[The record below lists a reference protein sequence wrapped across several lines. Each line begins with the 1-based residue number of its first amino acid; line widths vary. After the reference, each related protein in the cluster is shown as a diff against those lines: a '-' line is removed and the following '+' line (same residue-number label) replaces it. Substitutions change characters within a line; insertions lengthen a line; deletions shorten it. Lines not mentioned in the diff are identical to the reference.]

1 MGCTALQVPFPNLFT
16 LLIPCA
22 LPPFLLF
29 LLSPCSAWMA
39 SGSSTPASS
48 AKVLH
53 LGSGVGG
60 LAFALSKHF
69 GRVVGVDGSSTF
81 VRHARIMQHHGQEE
95 FERVREGI
103 LTETVLVSVRKPPFN
118 ARALVV
124 HTRAHAVEVVG
135 WEVGESTE
143 LGPGTHTLLH
153 VSLLAPTP
161 S

>member
-1 MGCTALQVPFPNLFT
+1 MCPAP
-16 LLIPCA
+16 
-22 LPPFLLF
+22 LPSAPA
-29 LLSPCSAWMA
+29 LSPCSAWVA

-69 GRVVGVDGSSTF
+69 GRVVGVDASSTF

-103 LTETVLVSVRKPPFN
+103 LTETVLVSVRKPPS
-118 ARALVV
+118 RAC
-124 HTRAHAVEVVG
+124 TRWAHSRTCCLCCG
-135 WEVGESTE
+135 CRGGGGLGESTE
-143 LGPGTHTLLH
+143 LGPGTHTPLL